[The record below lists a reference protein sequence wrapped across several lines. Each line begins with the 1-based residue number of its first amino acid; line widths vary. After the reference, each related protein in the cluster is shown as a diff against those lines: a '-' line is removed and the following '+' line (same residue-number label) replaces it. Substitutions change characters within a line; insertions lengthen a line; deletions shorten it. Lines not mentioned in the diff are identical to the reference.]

1 MTAQEAEKLGFK
13 FRNVPPKFNNSKK
26 NLEKEQK

>member
-1 MTAQEAEKLGFK
+1 MTAQEAEKLGVK
-13 FRNVPPKFNNSKK
+13 FRNVPPKFKNANK